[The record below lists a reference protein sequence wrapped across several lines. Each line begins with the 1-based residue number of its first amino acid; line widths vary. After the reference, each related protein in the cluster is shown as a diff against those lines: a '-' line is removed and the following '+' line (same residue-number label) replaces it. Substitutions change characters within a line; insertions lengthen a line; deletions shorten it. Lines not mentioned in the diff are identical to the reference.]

1 MIKSNFNL
9 SVLQDQQHVDV
20 DLMTPK
26 LIKSLWCYVY
36 IENFSLQIMSG
47 DGYRKRPSVLYEYI
61 NGETII
67 TQLNSNAIKKGLSIS
82 MALSM
87 THGLSIDSY
96 SRDKMKEQKI
106 KKRFFKDLNNFSP
119 IVINES
125 TDGILVEIGGS
136 IRLFGGREK
145 TLSLIRERFIEYGYS
160 IKTVV
165 APTPRAASIIA
176 KSGLETNVWDINNLN
191 ATISMINLNYLGLQ
205 KKDMK
210 KFLDLG
216 VKTLG
221 DVYRLPRVGI
231 LERFSPDVLKLIDQL
246 YGRVVDLSESRVVS
260 DFFTKLIEVDL
271 TNNMASFENCIR
283 LVLYDLNIFLKKR
296 TAKTKSLKWF
306 FFSKKSLQKV
316 HVKLNSGTSDPEF
329 LFNETKNKIRGV
341 FFNVIPD
348 KVGLYVDDVRHYL
361 FQTKDLFLSK
371 DKQASKNSGKYIN
384 DIIQNYGSNIAYQIF
399 TKPSCVPE
407 RTFDIYDSGYG
418 AYKNTSSRKSSFGVE
433 GKKYRPTWLLQN
445 PKRLTAK
452 NGRVEFEGSLKI
464 ISERERLVSG
474 WWDGGEVARDY
485 FIAKNDDH
493 RLFWIF
499 KDLKNDKKWYL
510 HGIFD

>member
-1 MIKSNFNL
+1 
-9 SVLQDQQHVDV
+9 
-20 DLMTPK
+20 
-26 LIKSLWCYVY
+26 
-36 IENFSLQIMSG
+36 
-47 DGYRKRPSVLYEYI
+47 
-61 NGETII
+61 
-67 TQLNSNAIKKGLSIS
+67 
-82 MALSM
+82 
-87 THGLSIDSY
+87 
-96 SRDKMKEQKI
+96 
-106 KKRFFKDLNNFSP
+106 
-119 IVINES
+119 
-125 TDGILVEIGGS
+125 
-136 IRLFGGREK
+136 
-145 TLSLIRERFIEYGYS
+145 
-160 IKTVV
+160 
-165 APTPRAASIIA
+165 
-176 KSGLETNVWDINNLN
+176 
-191 ATISMINLNYLGLQ
+191 
-205 KKDMK
+205 
-210 KFLDLG
+210 
-216 VKTLG
+216 
-221 DVYRLPRVGI
+221 
-231 LERFSPDVLKLIDQL
+231 
-246 YGRVVDLSESRVVS
+246 
-260 DFFTKLIEVDL
+260 
-271 TNNMASFENCIR
+271 MASFENCIR

-464 ISERERLVSG
+464 ISERETYISG

>member
-1 MIKSNFNL
+1 MTKSNLNL
-9 SVLQDQQHVDV
+9 SVLQDEQYADI
-20 DLMTPK
+20 DLTPSK
-26 LIKSLWCYVY
+26 LAKSLWCYVY

-47 DGYRKRPSVLYEYI
+47 EGYRKRASVLYEYI

-67 TQLNSNAIKKGLSIS
+67 TQLNSKAMKKGLSIS

-87 THGLSIDSY
+87 THGLSVDSY
-96 SRDKMKEQKI
+96 SRNKIKEQKI

-125 TDGILVEIGGS
+125 IDGILVEIGGS
-136 IRLFGGREK
+136 IRLFGGREE
-145 TLSLIRERFIEYGYS
+145 TLRLIRKRFMEYGYF

-191 ATISMINLNYLGLQ
+191 ATISMIDLNYLGLQ

-231 LERFSPDVLKLIDQL
+231 LKRFSPDVLKLIDQL
-246 YGRVVDLSESRVVS
+246 YGRVVDLSGARVVN
-260 DFFTKLIEVDL
+260 DFFTKLVDVDL

-283 LVLYDLNIFLKKR
+283 LVLNDLNIFLKRR

-329 LFNETKNKIRGV
+329 LFNETKKKIRGMSL
-341 FFNVIPD
+341 NVIPD
-348 KVGLYVDDVRHYL
+348 KVGLYVDEVKHYL
-361 FQTKDLFLSK
+361 FQTRDLFLQK
-371 DKQASKNSGKYIN
+371 DKEASKSSDKYIN
-384 DIIQNYGSNIAYQIF
+384 DIIQNYGSKIAYQIF

-407 RTFDIYDSGYG
+407 RTFDIYDSVHGT
-418 AYKNTSSRKSSFGVE
+418 YKNTFSRRLSFRVE

-445 PKRLTAK
+445 PRRLTVK
-452 NGRVEFEGSLKI
+452 NGRVEFEGSLEI
-464 ISERERLVSG
+464 ISDRERLVSG
-474 WWDGGEVARDY
+474 WWDGDEVARDY